1 MCNLP
6 VRHSQ
11 NSQAQR
17 FHHRVKH
24 MKTFSLFFD
33 DNLLQYIV
41 DQTNAYAQKKLAA
54 MQVKIFKIMYNVTC
68 MFKHTSLNA
77 VDITSVPLP
86 ELEVHHQGRDEGVS
100 GCDSEHGDYSAER
113 SEGLLVYILHH

>member
-24 MKTFSLFFD
+24 LKTVSPFFD
-33 DNLLQYIV
+33 DHLLQYIV

-54 MQVKIFKIMYNVTC
+54 MQVEIFIILYVQCNVHVQTYLTEC
-68 MFKHTSLNA
+68 CRYHLSPFTGIGSPSPR
-77 VDITSVPLP
+77 T
-86 ELEVHHQGRDEGVS
+86 R
-100 GCDSEHGDYSAER
+100 
-113 SEGLLVYILHH
+113 